1 MHNPN
6 RLVSGL
12 KNQAPGKTVKQ
23 GLRSAVRV
31 LESSMPTTWKRKK
44 KRKKERRTAE
54 TSRLKKGGPRRVT

>member
-44 KRKKERRTAE
+44 NERKKN
-54 TSRLKKGGPRRVT
+54 SRNKPIKKGGARRVT